1 MIDERKVKEIK
12 RRAFEMCSRAG
23 AGHVT
28 SAFSIAE
35 IVSVLYYEVM
45 RIDPKRPDWNDRD
58 RFVMSKNHA
67 SVITYPILQDL
78 GFLDPDAR
86 FLENGGKLGIHSKPG
101 IHGVDFAGGSL
112 GIGIGFACGEAY
124 RAKIEH
130 MDYRVFCVVGDG
142 ECYEGSVWEAFLFAG
157 AKELGNLVVII
168 DRNRLCITD
177 FTERMLPL
185 ESLKEKMEAF
195 RFETVEIDGHDLTSI
210 RRAFEKAETPRRK
223 PLCIIADTVKGH
235 GVDFLENVPLWHGK
249 APVGDDAE
257 RAREQLKEERYGG

>member
-1 MIDERKVKEIK
+1 MIDEKKVAEIK
-12 RRAFEMCSRAG
+12 ERALEMCSRAR

-35 IVSVLYYEVM
+35 VVSVLYYEVM
-45 RIDPKRPDWNDRD
+45 RLDPKNPAWEDRD

-78 GFLDPDAR
+78 GFLDPKEE
-86 FLENGGKLGIHSKPG
+86 FLANGSKLGIHSKPG
-101 IHGVDFAGGSL
+101 VPGVDFAGGSL

-124 RAKIEH
+124 YAKTKKK
-130 MDYRVFCVVGDG
+130 DYRVFCVVGDG

-157 AKELGNLVVII
+157 AKELNNLVVVI

-177 FTERMLPL
+177 FTENLLPL

-195 RFETVEIDGHDLTSI
+195 RFETVEIDGHDLGAI
-210 RRAFEKAETPRRK
+210 RGAFARVGAPRQK
-223 PLCIIADTVKGH
+223 PLCIIADTIKGH
-235 GVDFLENVPLWHGK
+235 GVDFFENVPLWHGK
-249 APVGDDAE
+249 APVDADAE
-257 RAREQLKEERYGG
+257 KAKKQLTEARYGG